1 MENKMNWNIPLKL
14 AEQVVSWFW
23 NTCEVKKFVVSLL
36 EKYVAGTDNEI
47 DDKLVAVV
55 KERLLSNC

>member
-1 MENKMNWNIPLKL
+1 MSSSMENKMNWNIPLKL

-36 EKYVAGTDNEI
+36 EK
-47 DDKLVAVV
+47 
-55 KERLLSNC
+55 